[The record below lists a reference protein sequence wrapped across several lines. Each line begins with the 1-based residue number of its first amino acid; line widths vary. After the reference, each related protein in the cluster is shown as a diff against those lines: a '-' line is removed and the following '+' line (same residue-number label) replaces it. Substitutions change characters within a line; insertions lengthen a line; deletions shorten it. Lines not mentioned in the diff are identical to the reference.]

1 MIKWCTMSEPI
12 NYSICIYNF
21 TCFINMNFVSK
32 IILRLYIHPSF
43 TCLSLSVVSRYIFY
57 ASCSYHVMLIYCAQ
71 GIHSLMVDNPGH
83 SHFKMGCTVSS
94 TWTVGRG
101 FNWSVL
107 FRLFT
112 NSMIWRCGLTWF
124 DGVCGFTPVS
134 FAGFNI
140 WRKLHRHRPSLLSV
154 FHSWCPSWCSPA
166 MLQWHPLAHHF
177 PALAPCSQS
186 MPAFHG
192 RVIMDGNGRRAEHQ
206 RGWCASRLSV
216 SQLPWATRGRLLNE
230 QQQQTKQTACSCF
243 CSLLNFSRDFTS
255 FLFSKLCKPY

>member
-1 MIKWCTMSEPI
+1 MHRAHIMSCW
-12 NYSICIYNF
+12 Y
-21 TCFINMNFVSK
+21 TV
-32 IILRLYIHPSF
+32 L
-43 TCLSLSVVSRYIFY
+43 SRYILLW
-57 ASCSYHVMLIYCAQ
+57 SITL
-71 GIHSLMVDNPGH
+71 GI
-83 SHFKMGCTVSS
+83 
-94 TWTVGRG
+94 
-101 FNWSVL
+101 SVL
-107 FRLFT
+107 RRVVQFPQPGPLAAVLTGPVWFRLFT

-243 CSLLNFSRDFTS
+243 CSLLIFSRDFTS
-255 FLFSKLCKPY
+255 FLLSKLCNPY